1 MRKRILF
8 TAIALLALT
17 LQGRAQ
23 KFLEIFQDGVVINR
37 VLASV
42 VDSITMA
49 ETVPPTINMWHSG
62 SIFLSYY
69 YNDIDSITVSYEDYP
84 VSYIGVVGFN
94 DDLYK
99 KGVGILAPS
108 TVGSYKSFINGLP
121 QKDGSLLYYAVDNAL
136 DMLEEADITTPLK
149 SVHFITFT
157 DGLDLGSIMMQD
169 NYLSTREYLNA
180 MSTRI
185 RQTQIEDLPL
195 NAYTVGLRG
204 NDVTNVEQFQN
215 NLICLAS
222 TEDNAFEVSNINE
235 LRSRFSEI
243 ANKIINVS
251 TRQTV
256 SVKIPGTDSGTRM
269 RFVFDG
275 MPASESSLY
284 IEGTFNLRD
293 RSLCDVTYHG
303 MKARSGSTVQ
313 GTQVGIF
320 VTFTFTGLQRL
331 DGNGMIPMGNIKH
344 YYQTSNTSDWQVNS
358 EFSPGNNS
366 QQSVTYTGTSLF
378 LVLDC
383 SSSLGGDFSR
393 MKSYANEFID
403 MIAGNALPV
412 VMNPPQHVTATM
424 DPNDFAV
431 NVSWDVVKYA
441 KSYKVFRSNSSGTNI
456 LVADNITATNWK
468 DRNPSVGNNSYRV
481 SAIRGDLESGQSA
494 SASLNCPFDAP
505 KNVKAAL
512 ADNDFVVNVSWD
524 AVTYAKSYKVF
535 RSNSS
540 YGTYTLV
547 AENITS
553 TKWVDRNPLSGN
565 NYYKVSA
572 VRGDIESSQ
581 SGYAS
586 VTCSLGTP
594 QNVTA
599 ALDDNDFVVNV
610 SWDAVTYAK
619 SYKVFRSSSKSGAYT
634 LVKENIT
641 STTWTDTN
649 PNAGDNYYK
658 VSAVRGEM
666 ESSQSNYAFVKYV
679 LNAPQNVTAAID
691 DNAFVVN
698 VSWDA
703 VKYAKSYKVFRSNS
717 SYGTY
722 TLVAENITS
731 TKWTD
736 TNPLSGNNY
745 YKVCT
750 VRGEMESSQ
759 SGYASVN
766 YALNTPQ
773 DVTATLDDNDF
784 VVHVSWSAVKHA
796 KCYRVSRSKSKT
808 GTYTILAESLT
819 TTSWTDPNPMIGD
832 NYYKVEAFYDDM
844 KSDMS
849 NYAYVKCT
857 FNAPQNVTASLDDNE
872 LVINVSWSAVKYAK
886 SYKVF
891 RSKSSSGT
899 YTLVAENIST
909 TTWTDTNPLVGS
921 NYYKVSAVCGE
932 LESSQSG
939 YAYVEFEKPLC
950 PDGNHPHM
958 IDLGLPDGTKWAC
971 CNVGAT
977 SPESYGGYYAWGETE
992 EKDDYDWSTYL
1003 YCNGS
1008 ISTMTKYCIHNSYG
1022 YNGFTDGL
1030 TELLPEDD
1038 AATAN
1043 WGSGW
1048 QMPTVEQFQEL
1059 INSEYTTTEWTTL
1072 NGVKGRKITSKSN
1085 GNSIF
1090 LPAAGYRS
1098 DASLYDVGSYGH
1110 YWSRSLETY
1119 GSNYARSLYFRSGYI
1134 STYDDYRYCGQSV
1147 RPVRVQN

>member
-8 TAIALLALT
+8 TAIAFFALT
-17 LQGRAQ
+17 LQGKAQ
-23 KFLEIFQDGVVINR
+23 KFLEIYQDGDVINR
-37 VLASV
+37 ILASL
-42 VDSITMA
+42 VDSITVE
-49 ETVPPTINMWHSG
+49 ETVPPTINMWHNG
-62 SIFLSYY
+62 NIFLSYY
-69 YNDIDSITVSYEDYP
+69 YNDIDSIKVSYEDYP
-84 VSYIGVVGFN
+84 VSYIGVMGFN
-94 DDLYK
+94 DDLYR

-108 TVGSYKSFINGLP
+108 TVGNYKSFINGLP

-180 MSTRI
+180 VSTRI

-256 SVKIPGTDSGTRM
+256 SVKIPGTDNGTRM

-275 MPASESSLY
+275 KSASESSLY

-293 RSLCDVTYHG
+293 RLLCDVTYHG

-403 MIAGNALPV
+403 MLAGNALPV
-412 VMNPPQHVTATM
+412 VMNPPQNVTATM

-505 KNVKAAL
+505 KNVTAAL
-512 ADNDFVVNVSWD
+512 ADNDFVVNVLWD

-547 AENITS
+547 A
-553 TKWVDRNPLSGN
+553 
-565 NYYKVSA
+565 
-572 VRGDIESSQ
+572 
-581 SGYAS
+581 
-586 VTCSLGTP
+586 
-594 QNVTA
+594 
-599 ALDDNDFVVNV
+599 
-610 SWDAVTYAK
+610 
-619 SYKVFRSSSKSGAYT
+619 
-634 LVKENIT
+634 ENIT

-844 KSDMS
+844 KSDLS
-849 NYAYVKCT
+849 NYAYVKCS
-857 FNAPQNVTASLDDNE
+857 FDAPQNVTATPNHN
-872 LVINVSWSAVKYAK
+872 VVNVSWSAVKYAK

-891 RSKSSSGT
+891 RSNSSSGS

-932 LESSQSG
+932 LESSKSG
-939 YAYVEFEKPLC
+939 YAYVKFEKPLC

-992 EKDDYDWSTYL
+992 EKDLYDWSTYL

-1008 ISTMTKYCIHNSYG
+1008 NDTLTKYSINNSYNYG

-1043 WGSGW
+1043 WGSSW
-1048 QMPTVEQFQEL
+1048 RMPTYNQMEEL
-1059 INSEYTTTEWTTL
+1059 INSKYTTTEWTTL
-1072 NGVKGRKITSKSN
+1072 NGVKGRKITSNSN

-1098 DASLYDVGSYGH
+1098 DASLKGVGAYGY
-1110 YWSRSLETY
+1110 YWSRSLITNI
-1119 GSNYARSLYFRSGYI
+1119 SSCACRLYFDSGSVDKLY
-1134 STYDDYRYCGQSV
+1134 SGRYYGQSV